1 MKRQDPLTSLDV
13 HEWMANDRRLLAAS
27 MDDPDTHIS
36 KLLAWARV
44 YLNRHVGRGRKL
56 AVSFCG
62 PPALAETIQ
71 AAATKIGSNVEFS
84 ADHQ

>member
-1 MKRQDPLTSLDV
+1 MKRQDPLKSLDV

-36 KLLAWARV
+36 KHLAWARV
-44 YLNRHVGRGRKL
+44 YLNRHCTWGG
-56 AVSFCG
+56 
-62 PPALAETIQ
+62 
-71 AAATKIGSNVEFS
+71 AASWPCPS